1 MSTEKSG
8 GNMNAQGLHERWIEV
23 IRESFQAV
31 LDSNSRCLA
40 EKLHD
45 SEEYRNALL
54 HYTRREVACKEM
66 IEWIEFKTGAKI
78 LDRRAKEV
86 YQKEEVAA

>member
-1 MSTEKSG
+1 
-8 GNMNAQGLHERWIEV
+8 MNAQELHERWIEV
-23 IRESFQAV
+23 IRESFQEV
-31 LDSNSRCLA
+31 LNSGSRVLA
-40 EKLHD
+40 EQIGD
-45 SEEYRNALL
+45 SEKYRNAAM
-54 HYTRREVACKEM
+54 HHARREKACKEM